1 MKRLY
6 LLFVI
11 LSLAGVIF
19 GQPPQKLSYQ
29 AVIRKS
35 TGSLVANQT
44 VGMKISILQGSV
56 TGTAVYVETQTKLT
70 DANGLVTL
78 EIGGGTPVKGIFAD
92 ITWKTNPFF
101 IKTETDPKG
110 GTNYS
115 ITGTGQIL
123 SVPYALYAAS
133 APPTTNANAISSGT
147 LDPLYY
153 SAYNDLIEEGRLDN
167 TTGADIL
174 TRTQADARYNQKIG
188 FFAYNSEDDYN
199 YTLDTHKIEFNQEVF
214 DDGNCFDNTKDRFV
228 APVAG
233 VYSFSVTLRFDNPSF
248 ANNTFHY
255 IYLSKNGKRYCL
267 LEEIESENIVVVRN
281 SINLKL
287 GVSDYIEIEVDS
299 PQLKIYGDFSSPT
312 EMVHRTF
319 FSGHLV
325 YPTSF

>member
-6 LLFVI
+6 SLLVI
-11 LSLAGVIF
+11 LSFASGIF

-35 TGSLVANQT
+35 TGSLVTNQT

-70 DANGLVTL
+70 DANGLVTI
-78 EIGGGTPVKGIFAD
+78 EIGGGTPVIGTFAG
-92 ITWKTNPFF
+92 ITWKTNTFF

-123 SVPYALYAAS
+123 SVPFALYAAS
-133 APPTTNANAISSGT
+133 APPTTNANAISSGN

-153 SAYNDLIEEGRLDN
+153 SAYQDLIEEGRLDN
-167 TTGADIL
+167 TTGTDIL
-174 TRTQADARYNQKIG
+174 TRTQADSRYNQKIG
-188 FFAYNSEDDYN
+188 FFAFNSDDDNN
-199 YTLDTHKIEFNQEVF
+199 YGEILHKIEFNQASF
-214 DDGNCFDNTKDRFV
+214 DDGNGFDNTRDRFI

-233 VYSFSVTLRFDNPSF
+233 VYSFSVNVGL
-248 ANNTFHY
+248 NTPGGSGTFIYSLY
-255 IYLSKNGKRYCL
+255 IYRNGTAYCL
-267 LEEIESENIVVVRN
+267 LSETN
-281 SINLKL
+281 SSISVAVNGSVTLKL
-287 GVSDYIEIEVDS
+287 AASDYVEVFAS
-299 PQLKIYGDFSSPT
+299 GFNANIHGDRDGMHIT
-312 EMVHRTF
+312 Y

-325 YPTSF
+325 YPTSY